1 MNIGVT
7 GHQNLISN
15 EIKEWVQKS
24 LSEYLLKYD
33 DIIGFSCL
41 AEGADQVFAEEILKK
56 GFNLVVIIP
65 SHNYEKS
72 FSNRSARINFSD
84 LLLKSSKI
92 INLSFKIPC
101 EEAYW
106 EAGKT
111 IVDNSDLVFAIW
123 NGKEAKGLGGTGDI
137 VKYAMSKGKTIL
149 HFDISKKSIKKII

>member
-7 GHQNLISN
+7 GHQNLIS
-15 EIKEWVQKS
+15 IKVKKWVQKS
-24 LSEYLLKYD
+24 LSEYLSKYD
-33 DIIGFSCL
+33 GIVGFSCL

-56 GFNLVVIIP
+56 GFNLVAIIP

-72 FSNRSARINFSD
+72 FSNKSARVNFNN
-84 LLLKSSKI
+84 LLLRSSNI
-92 INLSFKIPC
+92 INLSFKNPS

-111 IVDNSDLVFAIW
+111 IVDSSDLVLAIW
-123 NGKEAKGLGGTGDI
+123 NGKEAEGLGGTGDI

-149 HFDISKKSIKKII
+149 HFDISKKSINKII

>member
-15 EIKEWVQKS
+15 KVKEWVKKS
-24 LSEYLLKYD
+24 LSEYLSKYD
-33 DIIGFSCL
+33 DIVGFSCL

-56 GFNLVVIIP
+56 GFNLVAIIP
-65 SHNYEKS
+65 SYNYEKS
-72 FSNRSARINFSD
+72 FSNKSARINFND
-84 LLLKSSKI
+84 LLLRSSNI
-92 INLSFKIPC
+92 INLSFENPS

-111 IVDNSDLVFAIW
+111 IVDSSDLVLAIW
-123 NGKEAKGLGGTGDI
+123 NGKEAEGLGGTGDI

>member
-15 EIKEWVQKS
+15 KVKKWVQKL
-24 LSEYLLKYD
+24 LSEYLSKYD
-33 DIIGFSCL
+33 DIVGFSCL

-56 GFNLVVIIP
+56 GFNLVAIIP

-72 FSNRSARINFSD
+72 FSSKSARINFND
-84 LLLKSSKI
+84 LLLKSSNI
-92 INLSFKIPC
+92 INLSFKNPS

-111 IVDNSDLVFAIW
+111 IVDSSDLVLAIW
-123 NGKEAKGLGGTGDI
+123 NGKEAEGLGGTGDI
-137 VKYAMSKGKTIL
+137 VKYAISKGKTIL